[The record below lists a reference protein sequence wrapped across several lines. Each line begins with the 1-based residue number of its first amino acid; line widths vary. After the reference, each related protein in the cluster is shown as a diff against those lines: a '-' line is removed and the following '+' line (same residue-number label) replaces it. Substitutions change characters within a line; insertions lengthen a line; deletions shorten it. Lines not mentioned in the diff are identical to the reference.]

1 MTLRI
6 VVSYKHLGA
15 RCTMDADL
23 NEEVQAFWSAW
34 QAFKE
39 IRKSAFLKAHS
50 GQGRE
55 DSSCTLA
62 SPSQEIILM
71 FHGSDIIATHLHQRE
86 KTLLLIIVGFATM
99 DLATIPDRE
108 PGFLQYQLPYF
119 ECHGRDNDCPI
130 FNTCKER
137 PWVLQ

>member
-23 NEEVQAFWSAW
+23 NEEIQAVWSAW

-39 IRKSAFLKAHS
+39 IKKIKKSAFLKAHS
-50 GQGRE
+50 RHGK
-55 DSSCTLA
+55 TLA

-119 ECHGRDNDCPI
+119 GCHGRDNDCPI